1 MDDAKERNE
10 RLASDLHYIA
20 DTLQFAA
27 EVLQMPSCHDC
38 ADVRECQVAPGWGK
52 PVRYNCPL
60 WRGKGDKK

>member
-1 MDDAKERNE
+1 MDDANERIK

-27 EVLQMPSCHDC
+27 EVLQMPSCYDC
-38 ADVRECQVAPGWGK
+38 ADVRECQVCPAWGK

-60 WRGKGDKK
+60 WRGRGDKK

>member
-1 MDDAKERNE
+1 MDDANERIK

-27 EVLQMPSCHDC
+27 EVLQMPSCNDC
-38 ADVRECQVAPGWGK
+38 ADVLECQVAPAWGK

>member
-1 MDDAKERNE
+1 MDENERIK

-27 EVLQMPSCHDC
+27 EVLQMPSCNDC
-38 ADVRECQVAPGWGK
+38 ADKWECQSRPAWGEL
-52 PVRYNCPL
+52 VRYNCPL